1 MVLELKKKLKLA
13 HVEGVS
19 LRSGIEQNR
28 EGHEQIK
35 PKADNTY

>member
-19 LRSGIEQNR
+19 SQCGIKQNR
-28 EGHEQIK
+28 KGYKQIE
-35 PKADNTY
+35 PKVDNTC